1 MRTDASSTPGEA
13 SGSCEQSSSASLDVG
28 GRLMCMGEVSVAT
41 LNIGPQPTLC
51 VTVGLRIII
60 HCLRNVDFLGQTLIQ
75 PMRDISSGVVD
86 WVKRAI
92 LLILRRALQAAS
104 GPPQL
109 SF

>member
-1 MRTDASSTPGEA
+1 M
-13 SGSCEQSSSASLDVG
+13 
-28 GRLMCMGEVSVAT
+28 AT

-92 LLILRRALQAAS
+92 LLILRRALQAARGS
-104 GPPQL
+104 PQL
-109 SF
+109 LFYSRIYRHYCAKGPRRPWAGSWISLVMY